1 MMSIKKI
8 SIFSLL
14 IIILVYTCFP
24 FYWAVVSA
32 LKKTGTG
39 NFTVE
44 YWPKQPTLENFFYV
58 LSRPAFGSTF
68 FNSVF
73 VSTLTVLFCLVIA
86 LTAAYALGR
95 IKFRG
100 RTGLLMAILGTSMF
114 PQVAI
119 LSGMFEL
126 TRSLG
131 VYNTYQGLIMSY
143 VVFSLPFT
151 VWILTS
157 FIRDLPMEIEEAAM
171 VDGASSFVILFKVF
185 LPLMWPAIATTAIL
199 AFIGAWNEFLFAL
212 TLTIS
217 PEVTTLPVYI
227 SRFRGESE
235 HEIPWPNIMAASVL
249 ITIPLLIVVL
259 FFQNRIVK
267 GLTAGAVKG

>member
-8 SIFSLL
+8 SFFSLL

-227 SRFRGESE
+227 SRCRGESE

>member
-8 SIFSLL
+8 SFFSLL

-73 VSTLTVLFCLVIA
+73 VFTLTVLFCLVIA

-119 LSGMFEL
+119 LSGMFAL

>member
-8 SIFSLL
+8 SFFSLL

-73 VSTLTVLFCLVIA
+73 VSTMTVLFCLVIA

>member
-8 SIFSLL
+8 SFFSLL

-44 YWPKQPTLENFFYV
+44 YWPKQSTLENFFYV

>member
-8 SIFSLL
+8 SFFSLL

-44 YWPKQPTLENFFYV
+44 YWPKHPTLENFFYV

>member
-1 MMSIKKI
+1 MSLKKI
-8 SIFSLL
+8 SFFSLL

-44 YWPKQPTLENFFYV
+44 YWPKEPVLDNFIYV
-58 LSRPAFGSTF
+58 LNRPAFGSTF

-73 VSTLTVLFCLVIA
+73 VSTVTVLFCLIIA

-157 FIRDLPMEIEEAAM
+157 FIRDLPIEIEEAAM
-171 VDGASSFVILFKVF
+171 VDGASSFIILFKVF

>member
-8 SIFSLL
+8 SFFSLL

-58 LSRPAFGSTF
+58 LSRPAFVSTLC
-68 FNSVF
+68 NSVF

>member
-8 SIFSLL
+8 SFFSLL

>member
-1 MMSIKKI
+1 MSLKKL
-8 SIFSLL
+8 SFFSLL
-14 IIILVYTCFP
+14 IIILIYTCFP

-44 YWPKQPTLENFFYV
+44 YWPKEPVLDNFIYV

-157 FIRDLPMEIEEAAM
+157 FIRDLPIEIEEAAM
-171 VDGASSFVILFKVF
+171 VDGANSFTILFKVF

>member
-8 SIFSLL
+8 SFFSLL

-235 HEIPWPNIMAASVL
+235 HEIPWPNIMATSVL

>member
-1 MMSIKKI
+1 MSIKKI
-8 SIFSLL
+8 SFFSLL

>member
-1 MMSIKKI
+1 MISIKKI
-8 SIFSLL
+8 SFFSLL

>member
-8 SIFSLL
+8 SFFSLL

-157 FIRDLPMEIEEAAM
+157 FIRDLPMEIEQAAM

>member
-8 SIFSLL
+8 SFFSLL

-73 VSTLTVLFCLVIA
+73 VSTFTVLFCLVIA

>member
-8 SIFSLL
+8 SFFSLL
-14 IIILVYTCFP
+14 IIILIYTCFP

>member
-8 SIFSLL
+8 SCFSLL

>member
-8 SIFSLL
+8 SFFSLL

-143 VVFSLPFT
+143 EVFSLPFT

>member
-8 SIFSLL
+8 SFFSLL

-24 FYWAVVSA
+24 FYWAVVSS

>member
-8 SIFSLL
+8 SFFSLL

-86 LTAAYALGR
+86 LTAACALGR

>member
-8 SIFSLL
+8 SFFSLL

-227 SRFRGESE
+227 SRFRGESQ

>member
-1 MMSIKKI
+1 
-8 SIFSLL
+8 
-14 IIILVYTCFP
+14 
-24 FYWAVVSA
+24 
-32 LKKTGTG
+32 
-39 NFTVE
+39 
-44 YWPKQPTLENFFYV
+44 
-58 LSRPAFGSTF
+58 
-68 FNSVF
+68 
-73 VSTLTVLFCLVIA
+73 
-86 LTAAYALGR
+86 
-95 IKFRG
+95 
-100 RTGLLMAILGTSMF
+100 MAILGTSMF

>member
-8 SIFSLL
+8 SFFSLL

-157 FIRDLPMEIEEAAM
+157 FIRDSPMEIEEAAM

>member
-1 MMSIKKI
+1 MSLKKI
-8 SIFSLL
+8 SFFSLL
-14 IIILVYTCFP
+14 IIILIYTCFP

-44 YWPKQPTLENFFYV
+44 YWPKEPVLDNFIYV

-73 VSTLTVLFCLVIA
+73 VSTVTVLFCLIIA
-86 LTAAYALGR
+86 LAAAYALGR

-157 FIRDLPMEIEEAAM
+157 FIRDLPIEIEEAAM
-171 VDGASSFVILFKVF
+171 VDGASSFIILFKVF

>member
-8 SIFSLL
+8 SFFSLL

-119 LSGMFEL
+119 LSGMFES

>member
-8 SIFSLL
+8 SFFSLL

-73 VSTLTVLFCLVIA
+73 VSTMTVLFCLVIA

-267 GLTAGAVKG
+267 GLTAGSVKG